1 MMVDLLHTMI
11 LTLRENKKMIVF
23 KFLTFSFLASM
34 LILLNSCG
42 GDEEVSTGQS
52 DDDVSGAEAG
62 DTETPAVNSDL
73 DDTQEA
79 EELLVSE
86 EEEEKVVPNP
96 NGVYLPTGEEMNGQ
110 PVYENQEGF
119 SMWFDGAVWKI
130 TDKTG
135 GGKVISLGKASINDD
150 WQNGG
155 RARFYPD
162 KEYAKDATFRLAV
175 AFQGSQDNKNAIRL
189 FEQFAMDFPDDKL
202 VAEVYLSLG
211 DLAISEVGPDD
222 QPSYEQISNARKNY
236 EMVRQSTQDIGLISD
251 ATFNEGGLLER
262 VAENPEGIVNFY
274 YKFDGNKDEALQKKE
289 FEAGDFNTTK
299 PFAEYDLNK
308 DGTLDYGEL
317 FEVASFES
325 FSEIEKL
332 YRDYQQNFS
341 DKEGAR
347 LSEATEKI
355 GFACEELGRPSEMLK
370 MYYENIETSGNDP
383 SNAGV
388 DSLLKKYAKKYS
400 EYDILYGNTLRLLKL
415 LGSPTSMVSFS
426 YVNRAGIEET
436 HEGTLEEILRDR
448 KKLLPFLNTEFPG
461 IDSDVMTEL
470 VKSRTAVFTSD
481 THKAKFQ
488 GYLKRYQEYQAN
500 FPGDIAPAKVFSK
513 LLQDASA
520 SGKKPL
526 ELRMRFILD
535 KIGSSAAGGSYN
547 PQRSDFPA
555 ASPGVLVW
563 MAEKMIAQN
572 SIEDAVAAM
581 ERLIQNYGDAGGEF
595 LFDANYLLGQ
605 AKEKNKDFQ
614 GAAFHFESALNNSSW
629 HANAN
634 DARMRMGNSLYEA
647 AKSTK
652 EEELYKKA
660 ESAFQEVRNG
670 EGASIDLKAESSYM
684 MGECRKELKDWGA
697 AGFYYLETT
706 LSFPSAQKWVP
717 KSFEQAIRCYEQA
730 GLVDQVSGIEK
741 QYADWQ
747 RNYLE

>member
-1 MMVDLLHTMI
+1 MI
-11 LTLRENKKMIVF
+11 FN
-23 KFLTFSFLASM
+23 KFLTFSSVISFLFLFA
-34 LILLNSCG
+34 SCG
-42 GDEEVSTGQS
+42 GDE
-52 DDDVSGAEAG
+52 
-62 DTETPAVNSDL
+62 
-73 DDTQEA
+73 DDTGAKVNDDIPSEGDSGVASPSEKPDVNEISEA
-79 EELLVSE
+79 DEDLIAE

-96 NGVYLPTGEEMNGQ
+96 NGVYLPTGEEKNGQ

-119 SMWFDGAVWKI
+119 TMWFDGAVWKI

-155 RARFYPD
+155 KARFYPD

-236 EMVRQSTQDIGLISD
+236 EMVRRKTEDIGLISD

-262 VAENPEGIVNFY
+262 VAENPEGVVNFY
-274 YKFDGNKDEALQKKE
+274 YKLDGNKDEVLQKNE
-289 FEAGDFNTTK
+289 FVAGDFNTTK

-308 DGTLDYGEL
+308 DGALDYGEL
-317 FEVASFES
+317 FEVASYETYTQ
-325 FSEIEKL
+325 IEKL

-341 DKEGAR
+341 SKEGAR

-370 MYYENIETSGNDP
+370 MYYQNIEQFGNDP

-388 DSLLKKYAKKYS
+388 DSLLQKYAKKYN

-415 LGSPTSMVSFS
+415 LGSPSSMVSFT
-426 YVNRAGIEET
+426 YVNRGGIEES
-436 HEGTLEEILRDR
+436 HEGTLEEIVRDR

-481 THKAKFQ
+481 THKAKFL
-488 GYLKRYQEYQAN
+488 GYLKRFEGYLAN
-500 FPGDIAPAKVFSK
+500 FPSDIAPAKVFSK

-535 KIGSSAAGGSYN
+535 KIGSNAAGGTYN

-563 MAEKMIAQN
+563 MAEKMIVQN
-572 SIEDAVAAM
+572 STEDAVAAM

-614 GAAFHFESALNNSSW
+614 GAAFHYESALSNSSW
-629 HANAN
+629 HENAN

-652 EEELYKKA
+652 QDELYKKA
-660 ESAFQEVRNG
+660 ETAFQEVRNG

>member
-1 MMVDLLHTMI
+1 MI
-11 LTLRENKKMIVF
+11 FN
-23 KFLTFSFLASM
+23 KFLTFSSVISFLFLFA
-34 LILLNSCG
+34 SCG
-42 GDEEVSTGQS
+42 GDE
-52 DDDVSGAEAG
+52 
-62 DTETPAVNSDL
+62 
-73 DDTQEA
+73 DDTGGKVNDDISGEGDSGVASPAEKPDVNEISEA
-79 EELLVSE
+79 DEDLIAE

-96 NGVYLPTGEEMNGQ
+96 NGVYLPTGEEKNGQ

-119 SMWFDGAVWKI
+119 TMWFDGAVWKI

-155 RARFYPD
+155 KARFYPD

-236 EMVRQSTQDIGLISD
+236 EMVRRKTEDIGLISD

-262 VAENPEGIVNFY
+262 VAENPEGVVNFY
-274 YKFDGNKDEALQKKE
+274 YKLDGNKDEVLQKNE
-289 FEAGDFNTTK
+289 FAAGDFNTTK

-308 DGTLDYGEL
+308 DGALDYGEL
-317 FEVASFES
+317 FEVASYETYTQ
-325 FSEIEKL
+325 IEKL

-341 DKEGAR
+341 SKEGAR

-370 MYYENIETSGNDP
+370 MYYQNIEQFGNDP

-388 DSLLKKYAKKYS
+388 DSLLQKYAKKYN

-415 LGSPTSMVSFS
+415 LGSPSSMVSFT
-426 YVNRAGIEET
+426 YVNRGGIEES
-436 HEGTLEEILRDR
+436 HEGTLEDIVRDR

-470 VKSRTAVFTSD
+470 VKSRTAVFSSD
-481 THKAKFQ
+481 THKAKFL
-488 GYLKRYQEYQAN
+488 GYLKRFEGYLAN
-500 FPGDIAPAKVFSK
+500 FPSDIAPAKVFSK

-535 KIGSSAAGGSYN
+535 KIGSNAAGGTYN

-563 MAEKMIAQN
+563 MAEKMIVQN
-572 SIEDAVAAM
+572 STEDAVAAM

-614 GAAFHFESALNNSSW
+614 GAAFHYESALSNSSW
-629 HANAN
+629 HENAN

-652 EEELYKKA
+652 QDELYKKA
-660 ESAFQEVRNG
+660 ETAFQEVRNG
-670 EGASIDLKAESSYM
+670 EGASIDLKAESSFM